1 MSASSSKGSNT
12 LRISLARRVK
22 AGQSSTSSL
31 TLLKKLFHTL
41 LGTGKV
47 SILPIRND
55 SKVSAIKTTNQVNE
69 LSLVGA
75 RTFLKA
81 SRSNSTSIAGDLHIL
96 SSLSFQELCL
106 HPKVSDWMN
115 LNGYYLVLSDCQT
128 SDMVRIGFLSRVC
141 QFTWRNDLRLMIKD
155 TLEWPENPFQFRLY
169 FGSISCNKKGTMAQV
184 LMVEVE
190 RDNIA
195 AGMDFFCNM
204 FDGENPLSPC
214 GIPYLFLT
222 LYQNSLSDN
231 ERAKI
236 IEDINHHVGDVQLI
250 RLYGL
255 KNIDG
260 YVTLKQNVKVQLR
273 KLLLN
278 LRAPQ
283 TSTRLFNQV
292 EKETD
297 LESIL
302 CSFDSVM
309 YDTVMGNLQNISLF
323 IQQCAQEIDLPSIFV
338 NQDYSILV
346 PPKAISPKKGF
357 FTSKT
362 IPLEIQEHTSFALS
376 KMSKVE
382 NANFLLILPHHLPF
396 RHLVP

>member
-1 MSASSSKGSNT
+1 
-12 LRISLARRVK
+12 
-22 AGQSSTSSL
+22 
-31 TLLKKLFHTL
+31 
-41 LGTGKV
+41 
-47 SILPIRND
+47 
-55 SKVSAIKTTNQVNE
+55 
-69 LSLVGA
+69 
-75 RTFLKA
+75 
-81 SRSNSTSIAGDLHIL
+81 
-96 SSLSFQELCL
+96 
-106 HPKVSDWMN
+106 
-115 LNGYYLVLSDCQT
+115 
-128 SDMVRIGFLSRVC
+128 
-141 QFTWRNDLRLMIKD
+141 
-155 TLEWPENPFQFRLY
+155 
-169 FGSISCNKKGTMAQV
+169 MAQV

-222 LYQNSLSDN
+222 LYQNSLSDG

-260 YVTLKQNVKVQLR
+260 YVTLKQNVKVQLQ

-309 YDTVMGNLQNISLF
+309 YDTVMGNLQNISRF
-323 IQQCAQEIDLPSIFV
+323 IQQCVQEIDLPSIFV
-338 NQDYSILV
+338 NQDYSILA
-346 PPKAISPKKGF
+346 PPKAISSKKGF

-362 IPLEIQEHTSFALS
+362 IPLEIQEHTSFTLS

-382 NANFLLILPHHLPF
+382 KRQFSPDSSTSPSISSFSTSTAPSTFQSKSYTSAAIAAVHSPTSSEID
-396 RHLVP
+396 RHFQAMETKINDSHSRMDSIEDLCRQLKSNTDIISQNIQQLAMDFYSSRQHSSENRSPVTKAQRLSES

>member
-1 MSASSSKGSNT
+1 M
-12 LRISLARRVK
+12 
-22 AGQSSTSSL
+22 
-31 TLLKKLFHTL
+31 
-41 LGTGKV
+41 
-47 SILPIRND
+47 
-55 SKVSAIKTTNQVNE
+55 
-69 LSLVGA
+69 
-75 RTFLKA
+75 
-81 SRSNSTSIAGDLHIL
+81 HIL

-128 SDMVRIGFLSRVC
+128 SDMVRIGFLSRIC
-141 QFTWRNDLRLMIKD
+141 QFTWCDDLRLMIKD
-155 TLEWPENPFQFRLY
+155 TLEWRENPFQFRLY
-169 FGSISCNKKGTMAQV
+169 FGSISCNKRGTMAQV

-190 RDNIA
+190 HDNIA
-195 AGMDFFCNM
+195 AGIDFFCNM

-222 LYQNSLSDN
+222 LYQNSLSDG

-309 YDTVMGNLQNISLF
+309 YDTVMGNLQNISRF
-323 IQQCAQEIDLPSIFV
+323 IQQCVQETDLPSIFV
-338 NQDYSILV
+338 NQDYSILA
-346 PPKAISPKKGF
+346 PPKAISSKKGF

-362 IPLEIQEHTSFALS
+362 IPLEIQEHTSFALN
-376 KMSKVE
+376 KMVKSRKTP
-382 NANFLLILPHHLPF
+382 NFS
-396 RHLVP
+396 